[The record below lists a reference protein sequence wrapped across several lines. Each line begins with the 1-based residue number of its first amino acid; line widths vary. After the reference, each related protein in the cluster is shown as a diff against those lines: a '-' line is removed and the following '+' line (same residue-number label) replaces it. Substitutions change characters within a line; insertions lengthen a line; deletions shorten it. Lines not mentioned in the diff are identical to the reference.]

1 MGNATTVLIID
12 DSLSACQFMALALEK
27 VGYRVIYAIDGHEGV
42 MKALQERPHCVILDV
57 ILPGISGFEVCRRL
71 RVSDPDHRLPVILV
85 STKNTPVDQSWGLRQ
100 GADRYLPKPFTAE
113 ALVQVVGDVLPE
125 YLRPPAALHHG
136 GASPQRLAEQELLL
150 ALQKLIPRRSEDPD
164 LLRLS
169 NPLDGSVIIPDR
181 QARRLYAAIHG
192 RQTVDELCSISHL
205 NMKEI
210 HRALQILLAQHRIQL
225 YTPDGKRVD
234 SSLFL
239 NGQ

>member
-27 VGYRVIYAIDGHEGV
+27 VGYRVIYALDGHEGV

-57 ILPGISGFEVCRRL
+57 MLPGISGFEVCRRL
-71 RVSDPDHRLPVILV
+71 RASDADHRLPVILV

-192 RQTVDELCSISHL
+192 RQTVDELCSITHL

-225 YTPDGKRVD
+225 YTSDGKRVD
-234 SSLFL
+234 SSLLL
-239 NGQ
+239 NKQ

>member
-1 MGNATTVLIID
+1 MGIATTVLIID
-12 DSLSACQFMALALEK
+12 DSLSACQFMAGILEK
-27 VGYRVIYAIDGHEGV
+27 EGYRVITATDGHEGV

-71 RVSDPDHRLPVILV
+71 RANDHYHHLPIILV

-100 GADRYLPKPFTAE
+100 GADRYLPKPFTE
-113 ALVQVVGDVLPE
+113 ESLVQLVGDVLPE
-125 YLRPPAALHHG
+125 HLRPPAALHHR
-136 GASPQRLAEQELLL
+136 GASPQRLAGQELLL

-164 LLRLS
+164 LMRLS
-169 NPLDGSVIIPDR
+169 NPLDGSVVIPDK
-181 QARRLYAAIHG
+181 QARRLYAAIDG
-192 RQTVDELCSISHL
+192 RKTADELCSITHL
-205 NMKEI
+205 KMKEI

-225 YTPDGKRVD
+225 YTRDGKRVD

>member
-27 VGYRVIYAIDGHEGV
+27 VGYRVIYAPDGHEGV
-42 MKALQERPHCVILDV
+42 IKAFQERPHCVIIDV

-71 RVSDPDHRLPVILV
+71 RASDPDHRLPIILV

-113 ALVQVVGDVLPE
+113 ALIQVVGDVLPE
-125 YLRPPAALHHG
+125 YRRPPGARQQG
-136 GASPQRLAEQELLL
+136 GANPPRLAEQELLL
-150 ALQKLIPRRSEDPD
+150 ALQKLIPHRSEDPD

-181 QARRLYAAIHG
+181 EARRLYAAIDG
-192 RQTVDELCSISHL
+192 RQTVDELCSNSHL
-205 NMKEI
+205 NMQEI
-210 HRALQILLAQHRIQL
+210 RRALQILLAQHRIQL
-225 YTPDGKRVD
+225 YTIDGKRVN